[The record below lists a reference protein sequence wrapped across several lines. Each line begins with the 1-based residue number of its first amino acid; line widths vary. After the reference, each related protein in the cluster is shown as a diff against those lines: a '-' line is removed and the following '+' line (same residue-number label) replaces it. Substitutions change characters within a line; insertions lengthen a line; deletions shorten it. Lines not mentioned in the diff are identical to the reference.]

1 MGNRKSWFIL
11 FILGLVG
18 ALDCMGFACDID
30 IYGHRGARGLSPEN
44 TLPAYKTALALG
56 VDYVD
61 MDINMTKDGVLVVTH
76 HLSLN
81 PNLTRKIGGKEYI
94 KSETM
99 WIKNFTFEELQA
111 FDVGRIDSQ
120 SEYAQTFPA
129 QHPVDNTK
137 IPKLLDAVRY
147 VKEIGGGQIKFVIE
161 IKTDPTNPEGS
172 SDPNEMA
179 RELVKILEQENIVE
193 RTEVQSFD
201 FRSML
206 AIQELNPN
214 VITQY
219 LTEDVSRSQMLDP
232 DSEKAGLWTAG
243 HLLKNYSGSIP
254 KMIAA
259 LGGKAWGVQDTG
271 LTKALV
277 QEAHDHHLKVVV
289 WSWPRYPQPD
299 IDLKITERVLG
310 YGIDGIISDR
320 PDIVRELMT
329 ARRISLPPS
338 CTVTE
343 PCK

>member
-1 MGNRKSWFIL
+1 
-11 FILGLVG
+11 
-18 ALDCMGFACDID
+18 
-30 IYGHRGARGLSPEN
+30 
-44 TLPAYKTALALG
+44 
-56 VDYVD
+56 
-61 MDINMTKDGVLVVTH
+61 
-76 HLSLN
+76 
-81 PNLTRKIGGKEYI
+81 
-94 KSETM
+94 M
-99 WIKNFTFEELQA
+99 WIKNVTLEELQA